1 MAHHLISLM
10 IIVPFVG
17 AILQAFLSDRIQP
30 SGRVVALSASLVS
43 SIVGIFLVVMM
54 QTQADLQAS
63 ELIPWIGSYAIH
75 YEMGIDGLNAPLLLL
90 LSILF
95 PILIAC
101 EWNRPV
107 GARGIHGL
115 FLILQSAFVGAVCA
129 QDLFLQFFF
138 WALSAFPFYFLV
150 GIWGGKNRESAAF
163 RSIVVA
169 SLGNALFFAALILI
183 YYSVDPHSFSLHEL
197 GAGRLSDKTFT
208 FLGGEYSMP
217 VVAFSL
223 IGLGLAFRAPIWPL
237 HGWFTQVAEEAPLSV
252 VVAFSAVTIP
262 VAAYIFERT
271 IYSLFPDVLTHY
283 APVIVAVGAANLLIG
298 TLCAVAQRDLR
309 LLLAYIC
316 LGQSGTVL
324 LGLGSL
330 SSAGFVGAVYEQLVL
345 GLGIAGFG
353 LFSNLIIHRA
363 GRSEFISDDGKPLFG
378 GIATQAPTIAVVAG
392 AVIASLLGFPGLGGF
407 VGESMVVLGGFPVH
421 PIAVGVVGFATLIGA
436 YYLFTMY
443 RRVFLG
449 PVQEGSA
456 FADLTIWETSYFIP
470 LVASLLFFGLYPKPL
485 IELVRPTALTLLST
499 LK

>member
-1 MAHHLISLM
+1 M
-10 IIVPFVG
+10 IIVPFAG
-17 AILQAFLSDRIQP
+17 AVLQAFLTEKIQP
-30 SGRVVALSASLVS
+30 TGRWVALSASLIS

-54 QTQADLQAS
+54 QTQADLQSA
-63 ELIPWIGSYAIH
+63 ETIPWIGSYAIH
-75 YEMGIDGLNAPLLLL
+75 YEMGVDGLNAPLLIL

-107 GARGIHGL
+107 GGRGIHGL
-115 FLILQSAFVGAVCA
+115 FLVLQSAFIGAVCA
-129 QDLFLQFFF
+129 QDIFLQFFF

-163 RSIVVA
+163 RSIVVS

-183 YYSVDPHSFSLHEL
+183 YYSVDPHSFSIHEL
-197 GAGRLSDKTFT
+197 GGDRLAAKTFS

-217 VVAFSL
+217 VVAFAL
-223 IGLGLAFRAPIWPL
+223 IGVGLAFRAPIWPL
-237 HGWFTQVAEEAPLSV
+237 HGWFTHVAEEAPLSV
-252 VVAFSAVTIP
+252 VVAVSAVTVP
-262 VAAYIFERT
+262 VAAYIFERL
-271 IYSLFPDVLTHY
+271 IYALFPDVLSHF
-283 APVIVAVGAANLLIG
+283 APVIVAVGAVNLVVG

-316 LGQSGTVL
+316 LGQIGTVM
-324 LGLGSL
+324 LGIGSL
-330 SSAGFVGAVYEQLVL
+330 SSAGFVGAIYEQLVL

-353 LFSNLIIHRA
+353 LFSNVIIARS
-363 GRSEFISDDGKPLFG
+363 GRSEFVSKEGQPLFG
-378 GIATQAPTIAVVAG
+378 GIAIQAPAMAVVAG

-407 VGESMVVLGGFPVH
+407 VGQAMVVLGGFPVH
-421 PIAVGVVGFATLIGA
+421 PIAVGVVGFATLVAA

-449 PVQEGSA
+449 SPSQDGPA
-456 FADLTIWETSYFIP
+456 FSDLTIWEKGYFIP

-485 IELVRPTALTLLST
+485 IELVRPTAVTLLST